1 MQCNLKE
8 DGFRDYSSKNIT
20 LTSCFKVI
28 FLFFLLPLSVIGN
41 TGDFGSSIISSSLVG
56 VTRNAPLVQWKECGT
71 SNPLMKVRFLQGVQ
85 YFGDVDYWLGRSS
98 FKAEDKVRVLT
109 SLQ

>member
-1 MQCNLKE
+1 MQV
-8 DGFRDYSSKNIT
+8 RA
-20 LTSCFKVI
+20 
-28 FLFFLLPLSVIGN
+28 LLGQQIN
-41 TGDFGSSIISSSLVG
+41 R
-56 VTRNAPLVQWKECGT
+56 RNAPLVQWKNMGLL
-71 SNPLMKVRFLQGVQ
+71 SLWLGVRVPQGVQ